1 MNDEALKYPTGK
13 FSPQDAYT
21 PEQLNQSIVRIDTLP
36 SRVEAVIRDFSDDD
50 YDTPYREGG
59 WTARQVMHHL
69 PDSHMNAYIR
79 FKWTLT
85 ENTPL
90 IKAYD
95 EKRWAETGE
104 VPLDPLL
111 SLNLLKALHAKWV
124 ALLRTLTAKDLRREY
139 VHPETG
145 KSNRLD
151 RVLAMYAW
159 HGDHHLGHLKIIAA
173 KRN

>member
-1 MNDEALKYPTGK
+1 MNDDALRYPAGK
-13 FSPQDAYT
+13 FSPQDTYT
-21 PEQLNQSIVRIDTLP
+21 PRQLDQCIVRIDTLP
-36 SRVEAVIRDFSDDD
+36 SRVEAVIRDFSDSDF
-50 YDTPYREGG
+50 DTRYREGG

-85 ENTPL
+85 ENTPV

-95 EKRWAETGE
+95 EKRWVETGD
-104 VPLDPLL
+104 VVLDPLI
-111 SLNLLKALHAKWV
+111 SMNLLKALHAKWV
-124 ALLRTLTAKDLRREY
+124 ALLRSLTAEDFRREY

-145 KSNRLD
+145 KNNRLD

-173 KRN
+173 KPH